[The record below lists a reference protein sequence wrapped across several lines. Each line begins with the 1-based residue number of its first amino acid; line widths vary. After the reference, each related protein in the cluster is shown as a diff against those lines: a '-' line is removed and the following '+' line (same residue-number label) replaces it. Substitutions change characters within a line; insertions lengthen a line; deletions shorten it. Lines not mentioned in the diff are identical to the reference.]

1 TLPVASSSRVSDCF
15 LHKSLIGHP
24 RRRSPMQLGN
34 SGRRLVGQ
42 LRSQQVTEQGLVA
55 VVVGT
60 VFDLVEEG
68 VAARKQGQRTL
79 GLRTGYRLAQSG
91 PKHVDDAG
99 LQEKLAQAGRLP
111 VQHLCDQVLGHIPD
125 VPREIQGSTFRVVM
139 LVQGRGREAKPRCPP
154 VGSVN
159 NRLHGDLGQLDA
171 GHPHELVGLIQR
183 EGKISHSHLE
193 DRAGESVAVKWQD
206 GVHPRGDHQPQQPC
220 APMQETFEVAGD
232 RRRDIC
238 LAVQDHDHRSWL
250 LQLCTRQESRHHRVD
265 VSTVNLRRL
274 AVDRGLA
281 YGNTT
286 AFQPSSE
293 GRPES
298 RRRLIR
304 RLERH
309 PGDRSLCLCAPGPG
323 RDKHCLSSARRGTDQ
338 GQRSRDAPFKLFEQA
353 WTFQGT
359 LRVPWDGESLR
370 HRIHLSGNS
379 CPACLRLHA
388 TAALRGSKT
397 QPRRTHTEESHPSGS
412 RPDRSSCNSQHL
424 CATPYKSTT
433 RCLVGYWL
441 TVSTGTASVR
451 ADALRALPQRVCAHL
466 CISSLPRYAVNPE
479 GRLVCASGAC
489 GPARPLVGPRPAAAT
504 AVTNSSYTPRSSAIQ
519 KRPAQDVKKS
529 SRTPAA
535 TTPPIRSGS

>member
-1 TLPVASSSRVSDCF
+1 
-15 LHKSLIGHP
+15 
-24 RRRSPMQLGN
+24 
-34 SGRRLVGQ
+34 
-42 LRSQQVTEQGLVA
+42 
-55 VVVGT
+55 
-60 VFDLVEEG
+60 
-68 VAARKQGQRTL
+68 
-79 GLRTGYRLAQSG
+79 
-91 PKHVDDAG
+91 
-99 LQEKLAQAGRLP
+99 
-111 VQHLCDQVLGHIPD
+111 
-125 VPREIQGSTFRVVM
+125 
-139 LVQGRGREAKPRCPP
+139 
-154 VGSVN
+154 
-159 NRLHGDLGQLDA
+159 
-171 GHPHELVGLIQR
+171 
-183 EGKISHSHLE
+183 
-193 DRAGESVAVKWQD
+193 
-206 GVHPRGDHQPQQPC
+206 
-220 APMQETFEVAGD
+220 MQETFEVAGD

-238 LAVQDHDHRSWL
+238 LAVQDHDHRSCG

-281 YGNTT
+281 YANTT

-323 RDKHCLSSARRGTDQ
+323 HDKHCLSSARRGTDQ

-359 LRVPWDGESLR
+359 LGVPWDGESLR
-370 HRIHLSGNS
+370 HRIHLRGNS

-451 ADALRALPQRVCAHL
+451 ADALRALPQHVCAHL
-466 CISSLPRYAVNPE
+466 CTSSATLRGQPRRSA
-479 GRLVCASGAC
+479 GLCIRGLRS
-489 GPARPLVGPRPAAAT
+489 GPAAGWPATGGSNGGHQQLVHAQKQRYPEETGPGREEE
-504 AVTNSSYTPRSSAIQ
+504 Q
-519 KRPAQDVKKS
+519 QDTGGHHLS
-529 SRTPAA
+529 L
-535 TTPPIRSGS
+535 